1 MMYITRRE
9 RFTAAHRLY
18 RPEWSDEKNTEVFG
32 GCANPNWHG
41 HNYEIFVTVKGEVNE
56 ELGYVMNLK
65 DLSKILKEH
74 VISKMDHRNLNLDVD
89 FLKDV
94 MTSTENVAIKIWE
107 QIEGPIAKLGIQLH
121 CVKIAETENNYVEY
135 YGKQ

>member
-1 MMYITRRE
+1 
-9 RFTAAHRLY
+9 
-18 RPEWSDEKNTEVFG
+18 
-32 GCANPNWHG
+32 
-41 HNYEIFVTVKGEVNE
+41 
-56 ELGYVMNLK
+56 
-65 DLSKILKEH
+65 LKER

-107 QIEGPIAKLGIQLH
+107 QIEEPIANLGIQLH
-121 CVKIAETENNYVEY
+121 CVKISETENNYVEY